1 MRKALAIVPLLALV
15 LAAGCGDSDDKTAAS
30 AGGTAASGP
39 TPVFSL
45 AWSEYPSWST
55 FGVASDTGLIDGA
68 EGKMGPIETKYNVDI
83 VLKQADYEPCMTMYA
98 TGDADAVCITNMDV
112 LNPALNRKSTAILP
126 TSTSDGADAVI
137 VTPDVTTVD
146 DLKGKPVYGL
156 SQSVSEY
163 MFVRNLE
170 LQGKDRKDF
179 EFTMKDPSAAA
190 QAMQLKQGGYDAIAV
205 WNPFVL
211 QTLQSRPDTKV
222 LFDSTTIP
230 GEIVDM
236 VVVGQ
241 DSLKKPGGD
250 RFAMAVAE
258 AYYGV
263 CKMMADPSK
272 REETLVALGEKFS
285 NLDAKAMETV
295 VTQTKF
301 YDTLQKGVAVL
312 SDGKLEATMTKV
324 VDVSKQIGLIKDAPS
339 LGYGKDAAA
348 DLVFDAQYLKSVAGE
363 K

>member
-1 MRKALAIVPLLALV
+1 MRKALTFLSLSALLLAG
-15 LAAGCGDSDDKTAAS
+15 GCGDSEPTVVVDGDR
-30 AGGTAASGP
+30 AGANGP
-39 TPVFSL
+39 APVFSL

-55 FGVASDTGLIDGA
+55 FGVASDRGLIDGA
-68 EGKMGPIETKYNVDI
+68 EGEMGPIEKKYNVDI
-83 VLKQADYEPCMTMYA
+83 VLKQADYEPCLTMYA
-98 TGDADAVCITNMDV
+98 TGDADAVCMTNMDA

-137 VTPDVTTVD
+137 VTPAVASVD

-170 LQGKDRKDF
+170 MQGKDPRQF
-179 EFTMKDPSAAA
+179 TFTMKDPAIAA
-190 QAMQLKQGGYDAIAV
+190 QAMQLKQDGYDAIAV

-222 LFDSTTIP
+222 LFDSTSIP
-230 GEIVDM
+230 GEIIDM

-250 RFAMAVAE
+250 RFAQAVA
-258 AYYGV
+258 ATYYGV
-263 CKMMADPSK
+263 CGLMADPSK
-272 REETLVALGEKFS
+272 RQDTLVALGEKFS

-301 YDTLQKGVAVL
+301 YDTPQKGIDVLTNDKLKETMKKVVAV
-312 SDGKLEATMTKV
+312 SE
-324 VDVSKQIGLIKDAPS
+324 QIGLVKTAPT
-339 LGYGKDAAA
+339 LGYGKGASA
-348 DLVFDAQYLKSVAGE
+348 DLVFDPQYLEAVAGA